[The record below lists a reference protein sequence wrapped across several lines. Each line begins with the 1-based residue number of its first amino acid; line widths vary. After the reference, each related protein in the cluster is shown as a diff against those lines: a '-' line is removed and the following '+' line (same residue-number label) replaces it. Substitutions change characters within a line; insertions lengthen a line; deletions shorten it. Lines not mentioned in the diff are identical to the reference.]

1 MAADP
6 QQRIDVPEMEPGFRD
21 ALGLPTVL
29 GSCRHVD
36 PALALTCDELH
47 TRIQIMMWTERSHVA
62 IPNYI
67 ESVQQDGMRAMWR
80 MRICE
85 WLIEFVAE
93 FSISIDTV
101 ATAINYI
108 DRYLSKVSTKKCIL
122 QLVALAAIFIA
133 AKFHEEHPI
142 AMKEIQGLAEG
153 MYLEMDIRLM
163 EQELL
168 HTLEWNINPVT
179 PHCLMRHF
187 ALLAK
192 DLADSKTLEELC
204 CHADAFLD
212 IILCEYTFV
221 RFKPSVLSAAA
232 LLCAFETTQTS
243 PYVWVSEMNAHYKLL
258 RNEHIHECKS
268 LMIESFKESFPEY
281 YREKFL
287 VSPDCVADIEASTT
301 IINKPKPTN

>member
-1 MAADP
+1 MAGDAEERRCLP
-6 QQRIDVPEMEPGFRD
+6 EVQVFGVPKD
-21 ALGLPTVL
+21 LPPVRRPEAGGT
-29 GSCRHVD
+29 
-36 PALALTCDELH
+36 LAVDELH
-47 TRIQIMMWTERSHVA
+47 TRIKIMLWTEHSHLA

-192 DLADSKTLEELC
+192 DVTDAKAMEELC

-212 IILCEYTFV
+212 IILCEYVFV
-221 RFKPSVLSAAA
+221 RFKPSVLSTAA

-243 PYVWVSEMNAHYKLL
+243 PYVWTCEINTHYKLL

-287 VSPDCVADIEASTT
+287 VSPDCVADLGATPT
-301 IINKPKPTN
+301 IINKPNATNAQ